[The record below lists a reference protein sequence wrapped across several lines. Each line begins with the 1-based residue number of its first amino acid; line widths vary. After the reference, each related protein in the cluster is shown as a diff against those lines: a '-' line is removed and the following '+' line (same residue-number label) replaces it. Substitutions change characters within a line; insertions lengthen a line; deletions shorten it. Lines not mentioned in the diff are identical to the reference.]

1 MKVVLCAHTDTF
13 SKSLTRKSIQNKM
26 KNIPIIV
33 RTTYSTHIYLFP
45 IVVVVVLIQG
55 WESINWEKRKSYQ
68 HASRFNHIFI
78 RPVFFCL
85 YHIWKIKKS
94 QKWFSFFHN
103 INNKK
108 WNTTNGREIWGGF
121 SELTHTPVMEPVF
134 FIYKVFLIIYT
145 HIFYVYEKKKTFQST
160 QTHCKQKQV
169 SCLNCPKKKEVVKMW
184 RERKKK
190 TRTRVTSNKRF
201 IQQSKR

>member
-1 MKVVLCAHTDTF
+1 
-13 SKSLTRKSIQNKM
+13 
-26 KNIPIIV
+26 
-33 RTTYSTHIYLFP
+33 
-45 IVVVVVLIQG
+45 
-55 WESINWEKRKSYQ
+55 
-68 HASRFNHIFI
+68 
-78 RPVFFCL
+78 
-85 YHIWKIKKS
+85 
-94 QKWFSFFHN
+94 
-103 INNKK
+103 
-108 WNTTNGREIWGGF
+108 
-121 SELTHTPVMEPVF
+121 MEPVF